1 MNNYKIV
8 YKLFMQNQNIC
19 VNEIKENVNFN
30 YEKIE
35 VDVYTINICSLLP
48 NSIDS

>member
-19 VNEIKENVNFN
+19 VNELNKENVNFN
-30 YEKIE
+30 YEIIE
-35 VDVYTINICSLLP
+35 VDVYAL
-48 NSIDS
+48 